1 MNKVEYR
8 GYTKYEIDS
17 LTNSGQ
23 AAAMGHGS
31 GREGAYKWIDA
42 WYDVH
47 GFTLKGVKHP
57 KPDNKEY
64 MQILESNERSYQMR
78 RAADLAEAAARAE
91 YDKYH

>member
-1 MNKVEYR
+1 MNKIEYR
-8 GYTKYEIDS
+8 GYTTYEIDS

-23 AAAMGHGS
+23 AAAKHGH
-31 GREGAYKWIDA
+31 GREGAYNWIDA

-47 GFTLKGVKHP
+47 GYKRNGIAYP

-64 MQILESNERSYQMR
+64 MRILESSERSYQVR
-78 RAADLAEAAARAE
+78 RAQELAEAAARAE